1 MNMLQLAVNIVLI
14 LEIAIGEYILVLSFR
29 CTQKQKYSTGVTIVT
44 LVIANLFY
52 MSIKKYAHFM
62 VTFYIMYFVFM
73 ILISLI
79 YFTGKWHQRLMG
91 IIIYTIASLLPE
103 MIDIQILLS
112 RGIHWMW

>member
-1 MNMLQLAVNIVLI
+1 
-14 LEIAIGEYILVLSFR
+14 
-29 CTQKQKYSTGVTIVT
+29 
-44 LVIANLFY
+44 
-52 MSIKKYAHFM
+52 
-62 VTFYIMYFVFM
+62 M

-112 RGIHWMW
+112 MGYTLDMVKNPPAELSLLLHTIGVFLELFLTLIILWAQKSVKYVMQIKKILPVLLLFGIQFIMILTYMIV